1 VAASQLND
9 VAATT
14 GGLAIGRRLPITTSC
29 PFLQCSTPSLQWPE
43 TRTAS
48 LMMKEGGTAV
58 LLSSDWFPRQVRN
71 PWARSLASGGFAFQN
86 LFLSLAH
93 LGRRLMM
100 NLHRLKVAAA
110 LFGAAMTVTAA
121 HAATFTGSSADITD
135 FAGGSEVS
143 TAGTLID
150 AVNLLNDNVGGVG
163 VSTTINGVL
172 FKGTQP
178 GQFHEGAEPFAD
190 ASFVYHGGSPYSDPN
205 LWSSGGAYGTLADSQ
220 IYDMD
225 NPNANTG
232 DGYGVVNLTPGTLY
246 QLQVFMLDDRSGVS
260 KTFPLQFQ
268 QVKWAGSADNID
280 NSSPATE
287 IGYMSGITIG
297 GNGVTQANGEI
308 ATVIFT
314 IDAPYNGL
322 LVNTWDNGAFNGMQ
336 LRQVPEPTTLALCG
350 MVGLAMIWRRSRAR

>member
-1 VAASQLND
+1 MS
-9 VAATT
+9 
-14 GGLAIGRRLPITTSC
+14 
-29 PFLQCSTPSLQWPE
+29 
-43 TRTAS
+43 
-48 LMMKEGGTAV
+48 KEGGPAV
-58 LLSSDWFPRQVRN
+58 LISSDWLGCR
-71 PWARSLASGGFAFQN
+71 ARSPEAHSLAHSCFAFQN
-86 LFLSLAH
+86 LFLFLAL
-93 LGRRLMM
+93 LGRRLMRI
-100 NLHRLKVAAA
+100 LHKLRVAAA
-110 LFGAAMTVTAA
+110 LFGAALMVTAA
-121 HAATFTGSSADITD
+121 GAATFSGSSADITD
-135 FAGGSEVS
+135 FAGGSQVS
-143 TAGTLID
+143 TSGTFIE

-178 GQFHEGAEPFAD
+178 GQFHEGAEPFAT

-287 IGYMSGITIG
+287 IGYIDGITIG

-308 ATVIFT
+308 ATVYFK
-314 IDAPYNGL
+314 IDAGYNGL
-322 LVNTWDNGAFNGMQ
+322 LVNTWNNGAFNGMQ
-336 LRQVPEPTTLALCG
+336 LRGVPEPATLTLCG
-350 MVGLAMIWRRSRAR
+350 MVGLAMIWRRNRAR

>member
-1 VAASQLND
+1 MR
-9 VAATT
+9 
-14 GGLAIGRRLPITTSC
+14 I
-29 PFLQCSTPSLQWPE
+29 
-43 TRTAS
+43 
-48 LMMKEGGTAV
+48 
-58 LLSSDWFPRQVRN
+58 
-71 PWARSLASGGFAFQN
+71 
-86 LFLSLAH
+86 
-93 LGRRLMM
+93 
-100 NLHRLKVAAA
+100 LHRLR
-110 LFGAAMTVTAA
+110 VTAA
-121 HAATFTGSSADITD
+121 GAATFSGSSADITD

-143 TAGTLID
+143 TSGTFIE

-178 GQFHEGAEPFAD
+178 GQFHEGAESFAN
-190 ASFVYHGGSPYSDPN
+190 ASFVYHGGSPYSDPG

-220 IYDMD
+220 LYDMD

-232 DGYGVVNLTPGTLY
+232 DGYGVVNLTPGTVY

-308 ATVIFT
+308 ATVYFT
-314 IDAPYNGL
+314 IDAGYNGL
-322 LVNTWDNGAFNGMQ
+322 LVNSWDGGAFNGMQ
-336 LRQVPEPTTLALCG
+336 LRQVPEPATLTLCG
-350 MVGLAMIWRRSRAR
+350 MVGLTLLWRRSRAR

>member
-1 VAASQLND
+1 
-9 VAATT
+9 
-14 GGLAIGRRLPITTSC
+14 
-29 PFLQCSTPSLQWPE
+29 
-43 TRTAS
+43 
-48 LMMKEGGTAV
+48 MMI
-58 LLSSDWFPRQVRN
+58 
-71 PWARSLASGGFAFQN
+71 
-86 LFLSLAH
+86 
-93 LGRRLMM
+93 
-100 NLHRLKVAAA
+100 LHRLRVAAA
-110 LFGAAMTVTAA
+110 LFGAAMMVTVAQ
-121 HAATFTGSSADITD
+121 AATFFGSSADITD

-143 TAGTLID
+143 TSGTFIE
-150 AVNLLNDNVGGVG
+150 AVNVLNHNVGGVG

-178 GQFHEGAEPFAD
+178 GQFHEGAESFAD
-190 ASFVYHGGSPYSDPN
+190 ASFVYHGGDGYADSG
-205 LWSSGGAYGTLADSQ
+205 LWTSGGAYDTLADSQ
-220 IYDMD
+220 IYNLD

-308 ATVIFT
+308 ATVYFT
-314 IDAPYNGL
+314 IDAGYNGL
-322 LVNTWDNGAFNGMQ
+322 LVNSWDNGAFNGMQ

-350 MVGLAMIWRRSRAR
+350 MVGLAMIWRRNRAR